1 MNNYQVPANVELID
15 KMINPII
22 SSFEEIEVEHKKIY
36 QVTLAL
42 EEIFA
47 NISKY
52 AYPSG
57 EGMIDIFYEIDKDE
71 KQLKVIIKDK
81 GTAFNPLEKEDP
93 DLGAS
98 VSERKIG
105 GLGIYIVKNIID
117 DIQYQRINNE
127 NVLKLIKQL

>member
-15 KMINPII
+15 KMIDPII
-22 SSFEEIEVEHKKIY
+22 SCLEEIEVEHKKIY